1 METRKLEKQI
11 DQLVGGRLRQ
21 LRCMN
26 GLTQEAVGRELGVA
40 PQQIQK
46 YEKGENRMSAG
57 KLFLLAEFY
66 KVPMESFFPR
76 QDVEEQLR
84 QTRKLGKIYRMLK
97 RTSQRNIM
105 TMWRRCFGHFRK
117 SAVATSNTYEGRNGQ
132 RECAFKTGGTY
143 KTACK

>member
-11 DQLVGGRLRQ
+11 DQLVCNRLRQ

-76 QDVEEQLR
+76 QDAEEQLK
-84 QTRKLGKIYRMLK
+84 QTRKLGKIYRML
-97 RTSQRNIM
+97 NAIPEE
-105 TMWRRCFGHFRK
+105 HHDDVE
-117 SAVATSNTYEGRNGQ
+117 AVLR
-132 RECAFKTGGTY
+132 AFQKICSGGKQY
-143 KTACK
+143 I

>member
-84 QTRKLGKIYRMLK
+84 QTRKLNKIYRML
-97 RTSQRNIM
+97 NAIPEE
-105 TMWRRCFGHFRK
+105 HHDDVE
-117 SAVATSNTYEGRNGQ
+117 AVLR
-132 RECAFKTGGTY
+132 AFQKICSGDKQY
-143 KTACK
+143 I

>member
-11 DQLVGGRLRQ
+11 DQLVGSRLRQ

-46 YEKGENRMSAG
+46 CEKGENRMSAG

-84 QTRKLGKIYRMLK
+84 QTRKLNKIYRML
-97 RTSQRNIM
+97 NAIPEE
-105 TMWRRCFGHFRK
+105 HHDDVE
-117 SAVATSNTYEGRNGQ
+117 AVLR
-132 RECAFKTGGTY
+132 AFQKICSGDKQY
-143 KTACK
+143 I

>member
-11 DQLVGGRLRQ
+11 DQLVGSRLRQ

-46 YEKGENRMSAG
+46 YEKGENRVSAS

-66 KVPMESFFPR
+66 KVPMEAFFPR

-84 QTRKLGKIYRMLK
+84 QTRKLNKIYRML
-97 RTSQRNIM
+97 NAIPEE
-105 TMWRRCFGHFRK
+105 HHDDVE
-117 SAVATSNTYEGRNGQ
+117 AVLR
-132 RECAFKTGGTY
+132 AFQKICSGGKQY
-143 KTACK
+143 I

>member
-84 QTRKLGKIYRMLK
+84 HTRKLNKIYRML
-97 RTSQRNIM
+97 NAIPEE
-105 TMWRRCFGHFRK
+105 HHDDVE
-117 SAVATSNTYEGRNGQ
+117 AVLR
-132 RECAFKTGGTY
+132 AFQKICSGDKQY
-143 KTACK
+143 I